1 MGEVG
6 VITNADRV
14 LLLLFYQGRR
24 TWKKERQKKRKIIKE
39 RLGGR
44 DH

>member
-14 LLLLFYQGRR
+14 LRLLATTSVNTKQQL
-24 TWKKERQKKRKIIKE
+24 KE
-39 RLGGR
+39 